1 MKKYLFIYL
10 IACSTI
16 KSKSNFLTRLQ
27 NEKTALN
34 IIPPGKYTPKIIQ
47 DISNNLKAI
56 YRTINN
62 KSTSNS
68 YQTKLS
74 PTAPV
79 GSGKHLY
86 SKPSSREPIN
96 RTDTSTLSSKSSEKT
111 TPITQPKSTSQA
123 SLSPERLSQH
133 KEYIKKLNLSQPS
146 SFESQASNSQPAK
159 TTKPIAQ
166 ENQIFKKEDTY
177 RETEGGNLKAKNFI
191 TPPGHTLK
199 LQASGEYKVI
209 KNPATLPRTNPSGT
223 QNKSKTPPPRPS
235 QPAAA

>member
-34 IIPPGKYTPKIIQ
+34 AIRPGKYTPKI
-47 DISNNLKAI
+47 LKDSSDTVRAI
-56 YRTINN
+56 YRTITN
-62 KSTSNS
+62 KST

-111 TPITQPKSTSQA
+111 TPTTQQKSTSQA

-133 KEYIKKLNLSQPS
+133 KEYIKKLNLSKPS